1 MIDTIINDTTIFETG
16 LSQKEIMIDYYRLL
30 YWGLQTYKVVE
41 DKHILIQIECILHR
55 MKKYIQRD
63 LCIKNEILSYIKL
76 YLKNLKTFDKEIII
90 EEGNLLLE
98 VL

>member
-1 MIDTIINDTTIFETG
+1 MDAFINDTTIFETG
-16 LSQKEIMIDYYRLL
+16 LSQKEIMVDYYRLL
-30 YWGLQTYKVVE
+30 RWGYETYKVVE
-41 DKHILIQIECILHR
+41 DKHILLQIECILNR

-63 LCIKNEILSYIKL
+63 LGVKNEILSSIKL
-76 YLKNLKTFDKEIII
+76 YLKNLKTFDREIII